1 MQPARR
7 APTPVWQPHATLG
20 SGSRDSTTFVPAG
33 YSGRNAHADTD
44 AHRARSHA
52 ATPAPA
58 AASFA
63 FVADPLLGGTR
74 QAALPAVT
82 RPSATRAALG
92 AEAAVHPPRVAPDR
106 TPTPAAASPPTA
118 PAAPT
123 APAPPCP
130 SLPCAA
136 CEARSRQDAQAAER
150 QLAAQA
156 HLATAE
162 QARAAT
168 LARQQQLDT
177 AVLQALDR
185 TAATPP
191 PWQAD
196 DLASLALHLAMQLV
210 RGELQ
215 HGPHAIDRLARGA
228 LQLLDDA
235 RGDAVV
241 DLHPDD
247 LALAQDAGRHWP
259 RHPALRADATL
270 SRGSVR
276 VRVGAAEVEDL
287 LEQRLQALADA
298 LLAPADPVPAADP
311 GPLPDTAP

>member
-7 APTPVWQPHATLG
+7 APTPVWQPHPTLAC
-20 SGSRDSTTFVPAG
+20 GSRDSTTFVPAA
-33 YSGRNAHADTD
+33 YSGRNAHADDD
-44 AHRARSHA
+44 ARRARSHVA
-52 ATPAPA
+52 MPAPA
-58 AASFA
+58 AAPFA

-74 QAALPAVT
+74 QAAPPAVT
-82 RPSATRAALG
+82 RPPG
-92 AEAAVHPPRVAPDR
+92 AEAAVHPPRVAPD
-106 TPTPAAASPPTA
+106 PTSPPAAAAAFKTAAA

-123 APAPPCP
+123 APAPPSP

-168 LARQQQLDT
+168 LARQEQLDT

-259 RHPALRADATL
+259 RHPVLRADATL

-276 VRVGAAEVEDL
+276 VRVGASEVEDL

-311 GPLPDTAP
+311 GACPDGAN